1 MEFFKSSARSH
12 DGRVPYL
19 KREGPRKGAIFVSH
33 NGERRLL
40 PDSWLSCAELTD
52 DERLLTL
59 HYSAGKIR
67 VRGHEL
73 GKLFEEVS
81 RGCLGEICEC
91 GSPAPDQ
98 GLWVTEFEWLFPIE
112 QTEDL
117 ASYVPAHLR
126 E

>member
-1 MEFFKSSARSH
+1 MISGFLISSEKE
-12 DGRVPYL
+12 L
-19 KREGPRKGAIFVSH
+19 RKGVVFVSH

-40 PDSWLSCAELTD
+40 PDSWLSFAELTD
-52 DERLLTL
+52 EGRLLTL

-73 GKLFEEVS
+73 GELFEEVC
-81 RGCLGEICEC
+81 RGCLGEVREC
-91 GSPAPDQ
+91 GSPAPAG
-98 GLWVTEFEWLFPIE
+98 GLWVIDFEWMFPIE

-126 E
+126 D